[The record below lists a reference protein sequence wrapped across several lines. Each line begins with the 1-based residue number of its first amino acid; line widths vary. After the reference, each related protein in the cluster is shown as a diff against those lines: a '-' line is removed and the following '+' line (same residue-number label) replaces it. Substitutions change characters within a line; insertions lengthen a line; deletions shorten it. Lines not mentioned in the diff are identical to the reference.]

1 MSLRVSFN
9 EAEVNRAT
17 DGRFIEK
24 TGTSPELA
32 LTPTIEFQES
42 PLDEADV
49 SDFTGGDCNH
59 LAQRLHE
66 RLGWEPVIVTTDGHG
81 WTHVGVRSPDGYVL
95 DAEGISDGSHIVNS
109 DTYAGMFSD
118 EELEASDGDVFLAE
132 MPPAEREFIAAE
144 YEMHTDRGRVE
155 RVAEQLIAWVDALG
169 IRR

>member
-1 MSLRVSFN
+1 MSFDPSQHP
-9 EAEVNRAT
+9 RAT
-17 DGRFIEK
+17 DGTFAEK
-24 TGTSPELA
+24 TGASPELA

-66 RLGWEPVIVTTDGHG
+66 RLGWEPVIVTADGHG
-81 WTHVGVRSPDGYVL
+81 WTHVGVRSPEGYVL

-109 DTYAGMFSD
+109 DIYVGMFSD
-118 EELEASDGDVFLAE
+118 EELEASDGDVFLTE
-132 MPPAEREFIAAE
+132 MPPAEREFISAE
-144 YEMHTDRGRVE
+144 YETYTDRGRVE
-155 RVAEQLIAWVDALG
+155 RVAEQLIAWVDTLG